1 MMIEIY
7 DSPSQFVGLAL
18 VVAGAWAVFNIPS
31 FMQALAFAF
40 DTDVSGTELYQN
52 AKLTQAVA
60 YVCVGLGLFIF
71 LVAFFGCCGVVTDSC
86 CLLITY
92 AVVVSLL
99 FLAKVICVLVFLLLG
114 EKVDES
120 CPTRSRQ
127 LILQISP
134 IVIDEIRGTFS
145 QNYMGYLGLPHQ
157 DNSASYSQVV
167 DAIMLNF
174 QCCGVH
180 GLQDFEHEETSMLWH
195 EVGRLY
201 VNTENKEVTGDA
213 VGLPVACCQFRN
225 IDFPMNSTF
234 HQLHRSMKSTQCPIK
249 PVSAYNT
256 MGCVE
261 KISSILKQYT
271 VAIAVTPVIIAV
283 IEVIGIILA
292 SALAHEVKQDVGRL
306 YYQ

>member
-1 MMIEIY
+1 MSCAVKFMKFILF
-7 DSPSQFVGLAL
+7 SLSLLFVLIGLAL

-40 DTDVSGTELYQN
+40 DTDVAGTELYQN
-52 AKLTQAVA
+52 AKLTQAIA

-114 EKVDES
+114 EK
-120 CPTRSRQ
+120 
-127 LILQISP
+127 ISP
-134 IVIDEIRGTFS
+134 IVIDEIQGSFS
-145 QNYMGYLGLPHQ
+145 RNYMGYLGLPHE
-157 DNSASYSQVV
+157 DDSASYSQAM

-180 GLQDFEHEETSMLWH
+180 GLQDFEQPGTSKLWH

-201 VNTENKEVTGDA
+201 VTAENQEITGDA

-234 HQLHRSMKSTQCPIK
+234 HQLHRSMKSTQCPVK
-249 PVSAYNT
+249 PVSVYNT

-261 KISSILKQYT
+261 RISSTLKQYT
-271 VAIAVTPVIIAV
+271 VVIAVTPVIIAV
-283 IEVIGIILA
+283 IEVIGVILA

-306 YYQ
+306 YY

>member
-1 MMIEIY
+1 MSCAVKFMKFILF
-7 DSPSQFVGLAL
+7 SLNLLFVLIGLAL

-31 FMQALAFAF
+31 FVQALAFAF
-40 DTDVSGTELYQN
+40 DTDVTGSELYQN
-52 AKLTQAVA
+52 AKLTQAIA
-60 YVCVGLGLFIF
+60 YVCIGLGLFIF
-71 LVAFFGCCGVVTDSC
+71 LVSFFGCCGVVTDSC

-114 EKVDES
+114 EK
-120 CPTRSRQ
+120 
-127 LILQISP
+127 ISP
-134 IVIDEIRGTFS
+134 IVIDKIQDGFS
-145 QNYMGYLGLPHQ
+145 ANYKGYLGLPHQ
-157 DNSASYSQVV
+157 DDSTSYSQTM
-167 DAIMLNF
+167 DTIMLNF
-174 QCCGVH
+174 QCCGVY
-180 GLQDFEHEETSMLWH
+180 GPQDFEQVRTSALWH

-201 VNTENKEVTGDA
+201 VNAESREITGDA

-234 HQLHRSMKSTQCPIK
+234 YQLHRSMKNTQCPVK

-261 KISSILKQYT
+261 RISSTLKQYT
-271 VAIAVTPVIIAV
+271 VAIAVAPVIIAV
-283 IEVIGIILA
+283 IEVIGVILA

-306 YYQ
+306 YY